1 MKKHLILNNLVLVFL
16 VVVLALELGKGQNMT
31 TQVINVG
38 VVTDVGTTAS
48 NLSLIAINMSLSDF
62 YSARPGSRT
71 RLLLNFGDSRDDVV
85 GAAAAALDL
94 IKNKEVKAILGPR
107 TSMQASFMIEVGQKS
122 QVPIISFS
130 ATSPFLDSG
139 RNPYFF
145 RSTYDDSSQV
155 QAISEIIRVFGWR
168 EVVPVYED
176 NAFGEGIMPGL
187 TDALQAINIR
197 IPYRTVISPN
207 ATDDEI
213 SNELLK
219 LMTKPTRVFVVHMN
233 RFLASRLFPKAKETG
248 LMKEGYAWILTNGVI
263 DNLGLMN
270 ETDIKAMQGVL
281 GIRTHFPISEELK
294 TFRSRLAKAFPVSD
308 LNVYGVRAYDATTA
322 LAMAVEEAGT
332 SNLTFSETEGRNI
345 SDLEALSVSEYG
357 PKLVRA
363 LSEIKFR
370 GLAGDY
376 HFIDRQLQ
384 VPVFE
389 IVNVVGSGEM
399 VVGLWTQEK
408 GLVRDLSP
416 SSRSTRTFSTWK
428 DHLNPIVWPGITTT
442 VPRGWEIPTNGKKL
456 QIGVP
461 VDTFPQFVKVK
472 KDAITHENIVTGFS
486 IDFFEAVIQAMP
498 YDVSHR
504 YIPFGDQDG
513 KPYGNFND
521 LINQV
526 YLGVYDAVVG
536 DTTILANRS
545 SYVDFTLPYTTSGVG
560 MVVPLKDSVTRS
572 SLIFFTPLTWGL
584 WVTTLGSFFVLGFV
598 VWILEH
604 RVNTD
609 FTGPW
614 LYQISTMFW
623 FAFSIMVFAPRER
636 VLSLSARV
644 VVISWYFIVLVLTQ
658 SYTASLSSLLT
669 TQQLNPTETSMKNLL
684 AKGGPVGYQRDSYIL
699 GKLRESG
706 FPKSRLV
713 PFNSAQEC
721 EELLRNGPSKG
732 GVSAAFMEVPY
743 VKVFLGQYCKKYR
756 MVEVP
761 FDVDGFGFVF
771 PIASPLVADVSRAI
785 LKVAESNKATQLE
798 DAWFKNIDE
807 TCPDPIT
814 NPDPNP
820 TVTFRRLGLDSFR
833 VLFAAAAVVW
843 FIALLRFVV
852 YFFMKNWAILR
863 ENGTRLQRMKSM
875 WRRFM
880 ESDDTSYIN
889 DVKPTCPNV
898 VAPPRQQNPG
908 HDPGDN

>member
-16 VVVLALELGKGQNMT
+16 VVVLSVELGMGQNTT

-71 RLLLNFGDSRDDVV
+71 RLRLNFGDSRDDVV
-85 GAAAAALDL
+85 GAAAA
-94 IKNKEVKAILGPR
+94 
-107 TSMQASFMIEVGQKS
+107 
-122 QVPIISFS
+122 
-130 ATSPFLDSG
+130 G
-139 RNPYFF
+139 RSPYFF

-155 QAISEIIRVFGWR
+155 QAISEIIKVFGWR

-213 SNELLK
+213 SKELLT

-281 GIRTHFPISEELK
+281 GIKTHFPMSEELR

-332 SNLTFSETEGRNI
+332 SNLTFSEMDGRNI

-357 PKLVRA
+357 PKLIRA

-399 VVGLWTQEK
+399 VVGFWTQEK

-416 SSRSTRTFSTWK
+416 SSRPTRTFSTWK
-428 DHLNPIVWPGITTT
+428 DHLNPVVWPGITTT
-442 VPRGWEIPTNGKKL
+442 VPRGWEIPTNGKQL

-472 KDAITHENIVTGFS
+472 KDPITHETIVTGFC

-614 LYQISTMFW
+614 LYQISTIFW

-684 AKGGPVGYQRDSYIL
+684 AKGGPVGYQRDSFIL

-713 PFNSAQEC
+713 PFNTAEEC

-761 FDVDGFGFVF
+761 FEVDGFGFVF
-771 PIASPLVADVSRAI
+771 PIGSPLVADVSRAI
-785 LKVAESNKATQLE
+785 LKVAESNKATQLD
-798 DAWFKNIDE
+798 DAWLKNIDE
-807 TCPDPIT
+807 TCPDPIS

-833 VLFAAAAVVW
+833 VLFAAAAAVW

-852 YFFMKNWAILR
+852 YFFMKNGDILR

-889 DVKPTCPNV
+889 NVKPTCPSV
-898 VAPPRQQNPG
+898 VTPLRQQNPG
-908 HDPGDN
+908 HGPGNN

>member
-1 MKKHLILNNLVLVFL
+1 
-16 VVVLALELGKGQNMT
+16 
-31 TQVINVG
+31 
-38 VVTDVGTTAS
+38 
-48 NLSLIAINMSLSDF
+48 MSLSDF

-139 RNPYFF
+139 RSPYFF

-155 QAISEIIRVFGWR
+155 QAISEIIKVFGWR

-219 LMTKPTRVFVVHMN
+219 LMTKPTRVFVVHIN
-233 RFLASRLFPKAKETG
+233 RFLASRWFPKAKETG

-270 ETDIKAMQGVL
+270 ETDIIAMQGVI
-281 GIRTHFPISEELK
+281 GIKTHFPISKELK
-294 TFRSRLAKAFPVSD
+294 TFRSRLAKAFPVSE

-332 SNLTFSETEGRNI
+332 SNMTFSKMDGRNI
-345 SDLEALSVSEYG
+345 SDLEALSVSQYG
-357 PKLVRA
+357 PKLIHA
-363 LSEIKFR
+363 LSEIKFK

-376 HFIDRQLQ
+376 YFTDRQLH
-384 VPVFE
+384 VSVFE
-389 IVNVVGSGEM
+389 IVNVVGTGEM
-399 VVGLWTQEK
+399 MVGFWSQEK

-416 SSRSTRTFSTWK
+416 SSRTTRTFSTWR
-428 DHLNPIVWPGITTT
+428 DHLNPIVWPGFTTT

-456 QIGVP
+456 KIGVP

-472 KDAITHENIVTGFS
+472 KDPITHETIVTGFC

-521 LINQV
+521 LLHQV

-572 SLIFFTPLTWGL
+572 SLIFLRPLTWGL
-584 WVTTLGSFFVLGFV
+584 WVTALCSFFVLGIV

-684 AKGGPVGYQRDSYIL
+684 AKGQEGPVGYQRDSFIL

-706 FPKSRLV
+706 FPNSRLV
-713 PFNSAQEC
+713 PFNSAEEC

-743 VKVFLGQYCKKYR
+743 VKVFLGQYCKNYR

-771 PIASPLVADVSRAI
+771 PIGSPLVADVSRAI

-798 DAWFKNIDE
+798 DSWFKNIDE

-820 TVTFRRLGLDSFR
+820 TVTFRQLGLDSFL
-833 VLFAAAAVVW
+833 VLFATAGAVW

-852 YFFMKNWAILR
+852 YFLIKNRDILR
-863 ENGTRLQRMKSM
+863 DNRTHCQRMKKM
-875 WRRFM
+875 LQRFM
-880 ESDDTSYIN
+880 ESDDRSYIN
-889 DVKPTCPNV
+889 DVKPTCPSV
-898 VAPPRQQNPG
+898 VTPPRQQNTGPG
-908 HDPGDN
+908 QGDN

>member
-1 MKKHLILNNLVLVFL
+1 
-16 VVVLALELGKGQNMT
+16 
-31 TQVINVG
+31 
-38 VVTDVGTTAS
+38 
-48 NLSLIAINMSLSDF
+48 
-62 YSARPGSRT
+62 
-71 RLLLNFGDSRDDVV
+71 
-85 GAAAAALDL
+85 
-94 IKNKEVKAILGPR
+94 
-107 TSMQASFMIEVGQKS
+107 MQASFMIEVGQKS

-139 RNPYFF
+139 RSPYFF

-155 QAISEIIRVFGWR
+155 QAISEIIKVFGWR

-213 SNELLK
+213 SAELLT

-322 LAMAVEEAGT
+322 LAMAVEGAGT
-332 SNLTFSETEGRNI
+332 SNLTFSETDGRNI

-357 PKLVRA
+357 PRLIRA

-399 VVGLWTQEK
+399 VVGFWTQEK
-408 GLVRDLSP
+408 GLVKDLSP

-428 DHLNPIVWPGITTT
+428 DHLNPIIWPGITTT

-472 KDAITHENIVTGFS
+472 KDPITHETIVTGFS

-526 YLGVYDAVVG
+526 YLGVSHE
-536 DTTILANRS
+536 TNLLLI
-545 SYVDFTLPYTTSGVG
+545 
-560 MVVPLKDSVTRS
+560 
-572 SLIFFTPLTWGL
+572 IFFW
-584 WVTTLGSFFVLGFV
+584 S
-598 VWILEH
+598 
-604 RVNTD
+604 
-609 FTGPW
+609 
-614 LYQISTMFW
+614 
-623 FAFSIMVFAPRER
+623 
-636 VLSLSARV
+636 
-644 VVISWYFIVLVLTQ
+644 
-658 SYTASLSSLLT
+658 
-669 TQQLNPTETSMKNLL
+669 
-684 AKGGPVGYQRDSYIL
+684 
-699 GKLRESG
+699 ES
-706 FPKSRLV
+706 
-713 PFNSAQEC
+713 
-721 EELLRNGPSKG
+721 
-732 GVSAAFMEVPY
+732 
-743 VKVFLGQYCKKYR
+743 
-756 MVEVP
+756 
-761 FDVDGFGFVF
+761 
-771 PIASPLVADVSRAI
+771 
-785 LKVAESNKATQLE
+785 
-798 DAWFKNIDE
+798 
-807 TCPDPIT
+807 
-814 NPDPNP
+814 
-820 TVTFRRLGLDSFR
+820 
-833 VLFAAAAVVW
+833 
-843 FIALLRFVV
+843 
-852 YFFMKNWAILR
+852 
-863 ENGTRLQRMKSM
+863 
-875 WRRFM
+875 
-880 ESDDTSYIN
+880 
-889 DVKPTCPNV
+889 
-898 VAPPRQQNPG
+898 
-908 HDPGDN
+908 

>member
-1 MKKHLILNNLVLVFL
+1 MKRHLNDLVLVFL
-16 VVVLALELGKGQNMT
+16 VFIFPVELVKGQNT
-31 TQVINVG
+31 TIQVINVG
-38 VVTDVGTTAS
+38 VVTDVGTTSS
-48 NLSLIAINMSLSDF
+48 NLSLLAINMSLSDF
-62 YSARPGSRT
+62 YSTRPESRT
-71 RLLLNFGDSRDDVV
+71 RLLLNFADSRDDVV

-107 TSMQASFMIEVGQKS
+107 TTMQASFVIEVGQKS

-130 ATSPFLDSG
+130 ATSPFLESG
-139 RNPYFF
+139 RSPYFF

-155 QAISEIIRVFGWR
+155 QAISEIIKVFGWR

-213 SNELLK
+213 SADLLK

-233 RFLASRLFPKAKETG
+233 RFLASRFFVKAKETG
-248 LMKEGYAWILTNGVI
+248 LMKQGYAWILTNGVI
-263 DNLGLMN
+263 DHLVLMN
-270 ETDIKAMQGVL
+270 QTDIEAMQGVI

-294 TFRSRLAKAFPVSD
+294 TFRSRLAKALPVSE
-308 LNVYGVRAYDATTA
+308 LNIYGLRAYDATTA
-322 LAMAVEEAGT
+322 LAMAVEDAGT
-332 SNLTFSETEGRNI
+332 TNLTFSKMDGRNI

-357 PKLVRA
+357 PKLIRS
-363 LSEIKFR
+363 LSRIQFK

-376 HFIDRQLQ
+376 HFTDGELH
-384 VPVFE
+384 VSVFE
-389 IVNVVGSGEM
+389 IVNVIDGGGM
-399 VVGLWTQEK
+399 VVGFWTQDQ
-408 GLVRDLSP
+408 GLVKDLNP
-416 SSRSTRTFSTWK
+416 SSGTTRSFSSWK
-428 DHLNPIVWPGITTT
+428 NHLNPIVWPGITLA

-461 VDTFPQFVKVK
+461 VGTFPQFVKVT
-472 KDAITHENIVTGFS
+472 KDPTTHETTVTGFC

-504 YIPFGDQDG
+504 FIPFGDDDG
-513 KPYGNFND
+513 KTNGNFND
-521 LINQV
+521 LLYQV

-560 MVVPLKDSVTRS
+560 MVVPLKDEVERS
-572 SLIFFTPLTWGL
+572 SLIFFKPLTRGL
-584 WVTTLGSFFVLGFV
+584 WGMTLGSFFVVGFV
-598 VWILEH
+598 VWFLER

-609 FTGPW
+609 FTGPVQSVQ
-614 LYQISTMFW
+614 YQISTMFW

-636 VLSLSARV
+636 VMSSTARV
-644 VVISWYFIVLVLTQ
+644 VVITWYFIVLVLTQ

-669 TQQLNPTETSMKNLL
+669 SQQLNPTETSIKNLL
-684 AKGGPVGYQRDSYIL
+684 AKGGPVGYQRDSFVL

-706 FPKSRLV
+706 FPESRLV
-713 PFNSAQEC
+713 PFTSPEKC
-721 EELLRNGPSKG
+721 EELLNNGPSKG

-743 VKVFLGQYCKKYR
+743 VRVFLGQYCKKYK

-771 PIASPLVADVSRAI
+771 PIGSPLVADVSRAI

-798 DAWFKNIDE
+798 NAWFKNIDK
-807 TCPDPIT
+807 TCPDPMT

-820 TVTFRRLGLDSFR
+820 TVSFRQLSLDSFWI
-833 VLFAAAAVVW
+833 LFVAAAIVC
-843 FIALLRFVV
+843 ISALLISVICFLYQNRVIL
-852 YFFMKNWAILR
+852 NNRAIPRR
-863 ENGTRLQRMKSM
+863 ERMNSM
-875 WRRFM
+875 WERFK
-880 ESDDTSYIN
+880 ERQEN
-889 DVKPTCPNV
+889 P
-898 VAPPRQQNPG
+898 APRN
-908 HDPGDN
+908 

>member
-1 MKKHLILNNLVLVFL
+1 MKRHLILNNLVSAFL
-16 VVVLALELGKGQNMT
+16 VVVLAAELGKGQNTT

-139 RNPYFF
+139 RSPYFF

-155 QAISEIIRVFGWR
+155 QAISEIIKVFGWR

-176 NAFGEGIMPGL
+176 NAFGEGIMPDL

-213 SNELLK
+213 SAELLT

-233 RFLASRLFPKAKETG
+233 RFLASRLFPKAMETG

-308 LNVYGVRAYDATTA
+308 LNVYGVRAYDTTTA

-332 SNLTFSETEGRNI
+332 SNLTFSETDGRNI
-345 SDLEALSVSEYG
+345 SDLEALSVSQYG
-357 PKLVRA
+357 PRLIRA

-399 VVGLWTQEK
+399 VVGFWTQEK

-428 DHLNPIVWPGITTT
+428 DHLNPIIWPGITTT

-472 KDAITHENIVTGFS
+472 KDPITHETIVTGFS

-526 YLGVYDAVVG
+526 YDAVVG

-572 SLIFFTPLTWGL
+572 SFIFFTPLTWEL
-584 WVTTLGSFFVLGFV
+584 WVTTLASFFVLGFV

-614 LYQISTMFW
+614 QYQISTMFW
-623 FAFSIMVFAPRER
+623 FSFSIMVFAPRER
-636 VLSLSARV
+636 VLSFSARV

-684 AKGGPVGYQRDSYIL
+684 AKGGHVGYQRDSYIS

-706 FPKSRLV
+706 FPNSRLV
-713 PFNSAQEC
+713 PFNSAEEC
-721 EELLRNGPSKG
+721 EELLRKGPSKG

-756 MVEVP
+756 MVEVS

-771 PIASPLVADVSRAI
+771 PIGSPLVADVSRAI

-820 TVTFRRLGLDSFR
+820 TVTFRKLGLDSFW

-852 YFFMKNWAILR
+852 YFFMNNRDILR
-863 ENGTRLQRMKSM
+863 EDGTHRERMQSM
-875 WRRFM
+875 WRRF
-880 ESDDTSYIN
+880 IA
-889 DVKPTCPNV
+889 PV
-898 VAPPRQQNPG
+898 VTPPGEQNPG
-908 HDPGDN
+908 HGPGNN